1 MSTAQPTLDDVWR
14 LFQETDRKFQETD
27 RKFQETERLL
37 KEQAQHTD
45 RKFQDTERLLKEGA
59 EATRLEMKALSKN
72 LGEIG
77 NRLGEFVEHLV
88 MPTVVRLF
96 QAPPSVRAKKYKW
109 IYWSSMTGC

>member
-14 LFQETDRKFQETD
+14 LFQETDRKFQD
-27 RKFQETERLL
+27 TERLL

-77 NRLGEFVEHLV
+77 NRLG
-88 MPTVVRLF
+88 
-96 QAPPSVRAKKYKW
+96 
-109 IYWSSMTGC
+109 